1 MDAAGD
7 SAEQLWEKLLESAG
21 AGAGAARDGQK
32 VLDSAGELSSAAVW
46 AGTIAR
52 GYCSYAGTIAP
63 DESRSCQTAHDQVG
77 LEQSRALGL

>member
-7 SAEQLWEKLLESAG
+7 CAQQLWEKLLESAG
-21 AGAGAARDGQK
+21 AGAGAARESQK

-46 AGTIAR
+46 AGTV
-52 GYCSYAGTIAP
+52 AP
-63 DESRSCQTAHDQVG
+63 DESRSCQTAHEQVG